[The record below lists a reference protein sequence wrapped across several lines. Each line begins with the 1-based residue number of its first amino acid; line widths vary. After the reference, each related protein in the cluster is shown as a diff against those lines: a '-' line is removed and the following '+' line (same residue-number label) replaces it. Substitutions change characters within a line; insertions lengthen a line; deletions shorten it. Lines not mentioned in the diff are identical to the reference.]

1 MRSLENQKT
10 LNTYSKESFADKILD
25 FIEYMVGTTYIAFS
39 RKTMLKKLKM
49 DPSFEGH
56 KLIKVLYDLEKGNF
70 IKRLN
75 KNEYKLTLKGIK
87 RIDFQKFYRF
97 NFENKKKDGFWRLV
111 IFDIPEKQKTKRELL
126 RQKLKEFD
134 FYMIQK
140 SVFVSPYKCEKEIQ
154 VLCNILG
161 LDNEVCV
168 IVAKDLG
175 RINKE
180 VKSLFV

>member
-10 LNTYSKESFADKILD
+10 SNNYPKESFADKILD
-25 FIEYMVGTTYIAFS
+25 FIEYMIGTTYIAFS
-39 RKTMLKKLKM
+39 RKSMLAKLKM

-56 KLIKVLYDLEKGNF
+56 KLIKVLYDLEKGSF

-75 KNEYKLTLKGIK
+75 KDEYKLTSKGIK
-87 RIDFQKFYRF
+87 RINFQKFHRF
-97 NFENKKKDGFWRLV
+97 NFENKKKDGFWRVV
-111 IFDIPEKQKTKRELL
+111 IFDISEKQKTKRELL

-134 FYMIQK
+134 FYMVQK
-140 SVFVSPYKCEKEIQ
+140 SVFVSPYRCEKEIQ

-168 IVAKDLG
+168 ITAKNLG
-175 RINKE
+175 RMDKK
-180 VKSLFV
+180 VRLLFV